1 MGSLLVHITHGQDA
15 PTRAALGF
23 LVARTARAEGHDV
36 TLFLAGD
43 GVELLDEQVIA
54 QVEGIGTGPLAEH
67 VPAVVEAGI
76 PIFASG
82 MSSKARGYAE
92 EDFAHAGATFAMPDK
107 LVELIFAHDRVLT
120 Y

>member
-1 MGSLLVHITHGQDA
+1 MGSLLVHITHGKDA

-23 LVARTARAEGHDV
+23 LVAKTAKAAGHDV

-43 GVELLDEQVIA
+43 GVELLDQEVIA
-54 QVEGIGTGPLAEH
+54 QVEGVGTGALAEH
-67 VPAVVEAGI
+67 IPAVVEAGL
-76 PIFASG
+76 PIFCSG
-82 MSSKARGYAE
+82 MSSKARGYTE

-107 LVELIFAHDRVLT
+107 LVELVFAHDRVLT